1 MRSKLSISTDL
12 MIKAVFVSLAVVMAP
27 LLTVIRTKSALVVT
41 HRVQSALT
49 SVMLAIDVD
58 VFSARLNFHSESM
71 VRTLA

>member
-1 MRSKLSISTDL
+1 